1 MPKPST
7 VPSPAELLA
16 YCFSVWPEVKKS
28 QVRKWLKFQAITVNG
43 RPISQFNHPL
53 HTGDVIAVRNDRFA
67 VPQTVVGSGIRIF
80 FEDADILVIDKP
92 ADLLSI
98 ANESEQEKTAYHQLT
113 DHVRRGN
120 PMARERVWIV
130 HRLDRETS
138 GLMIFAK
145 TIEAKGILQSNW
157 EAAEKCY
164 EAVVEGQL
172 RETSGTFESDLDE
185 SNPFKVFSVRATDET
200 RHAVTHFK
208 VLARS
213 MWRSLVA
220 LTLETGRRHQIRVHL
235 SEAGCPIVGDKKYGA
250 KSDPAKRLGLHSC
263 SLRFPHPTTGR
274 EMRFESPLPKELVRL
289 VPLAVRP
296 KLEPRDDDAS

>member
-16 YCFSVWPEVKKS
+16 YCFSAWPEVKKS

-43 RPISQFNHPL
+43 RPVSQFNHPL
-53 HTGDVIAVRNDRFA
+53 QTGDVIAVRNDRFA

-80 FEDADILVIDKP
+80 YEDADILVIDKP
-92 ADLLSI
+92 TDLLSI

-120 PMARERVWIV
+120 PMSRERVWIV

-213 MWRSLVA
+213 MWRSLIA

-250 KSDPAKRLGLHSC
+250 KSDPAKRLALHSC

-274 EMRFESPLPKELVRL
+274 ELRFESPLPKELVRL
-289 VPLAVRP
+289 VPLASRP
-296 KLEPRDDDAS
+296 KLKQRDDEAR